1 MSKKTKHSRKSKK
14 SSISR
19 KSQKTLKTST
29 TLTSLADFKKSKS
42 LTILSKPSDIKSIT
56 SVGEFYNLLDIH
68 DNINKNCINKIKNK
82 VIDGVQLNKKIGKTI
97 CDCLFEKNKDLS
109 IEKLESDTNKKIHTP
124 GSSCISILDKF
135 VKEEKGKLHKSSN
148 SRNSKNSRNS
158 SYTSKSI
165 T

>member
-1 MSKKTKHSRKSKK
+1 MSKKFKNSRKTSKSRKNSK
-14 SSISR
+14 SRNTSKSR

-68 DNINKNCINKIKNK
+68 DNINKNCINKVKGKI
-82 VIDGVQLNKKIGKTI
+82 IDGVQLNKKIGKTI
-97 CDCLFEKNKDLS
+97 CDCLFEKNKDLT
-109 IEKLESDTNKKIHTP
+109 IEKLETDTNKKIQTP

-135 VKEEKGKLHKSSN
+135 IIKSL
-148 SRNSKNSRNS
+148 
-158 SYTSKSI
+158 
-165 T
+165 